1 MTIVEEISEHLR
13 FRPAVEEDYLAI
25 GGLVTSEEELFFVY
39 PSGHYPFDVQQLRAL
54 ARERHELTVAIVKGQ
69 VVGFTNLYDMEAR
82 HQAFIGNVIIEKTLR
97 GCGIGR
103 KMIEVML
110 KCCFDKY
117 RLSKVNISV
126 FSHNIPALVLY
137 SRLGF
142 TPFDLAERQDFAEQK
157 TVMIHMTL
165 PRKIYEERTEETK
178 MVLGNR

>member
-1 MTIVEEISEHLR
+1 MTHIEDISEHLR
-13 FRPAVEEDYLAI
+13 FRPAVEEDYPAI
-25 GGLVTSEEELFFVY
+25 GGLVTSQEELFFVY
-39 PSGHYPFDVQQLRAL
+39 PRGNYPLDVGQIRIL
-54 ARERHELTVAIVKGQ
+54 ARKRQELTVAIVKGK
-69 VVGFTNLYDMEAR
+69 VVGFTNLYDMEVK

-103 KMIEVML
+103 KMIGVML
-110 KCCFDKY
+110 ERCFEKY

-142 TPFDLAERQDFAEQK
+142 TPVELEERQDFSGQK

-165 PRKIYEERTEETK
+165 PRKIYEDGTNKKGHGR
-178 MVLGNR
+178 